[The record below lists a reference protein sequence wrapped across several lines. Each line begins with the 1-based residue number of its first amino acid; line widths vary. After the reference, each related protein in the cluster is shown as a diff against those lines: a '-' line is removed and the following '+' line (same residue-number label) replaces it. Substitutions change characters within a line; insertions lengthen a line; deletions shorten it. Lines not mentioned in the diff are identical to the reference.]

1 MVLQERLPSCRA
13 RDEVHSL
20 LEGLYLLWYHSG
32 TTVTAHVSNVCGQ
45 QNLTRHGIIADK
57 DRTCPYSTSGTTV
70 LLRPPYAGASSL
82 MEFLDLRT
90 SLKKPSR
97 TSTAQFCQVGEFT
110 RQERLFQNSIFLP
123 RPPVTSYA
131 TSVSRMASVTRSA
144 CRGVSVVRGDGFGP

>member
-1 MVLQERLPSCRA
+1 MQVAMTYAARIHADLDFTTLGWQDFDLFETEWSPCLIEHCCLRL
-13 RDEVHSL
+13 HSAL
-20 LEGLYLLWYHSG
+20 LLYLLWYHSG

-90 SLKKPSR
+90 SLKNRLENQRLSFAKLVSFRDSR
-97 TSTAQFCQVGEFT
+97 G
-110 RQERLFQNSIFLP
+110 
-123 RPPVTSYA
+123 
-131 TSVSRMASVTRSA
+131 
-144 CRGVSVVRGDGFGP
+144 